1 MAPATQQ
8 ATAVCKN
15 YIGGQWVAS
24 HSGKTLSRENPADWR
39 EVVGAYQDS
48 TVDDVM
54 AACDAAAKAFP
65 GWAGLAGPARGE
77 FLRKAA
83 DILESR
89 VEDVARTMTREMG
102 KTIGEARG
110 ETRRGV
116 TILRYFAQEGLREVG
131 LTIPS
136 ADVRTLMYTTRVPL
150 GPVALIT
157 PWNFPVAIPVWKLA
171 PALAYGNTVV
181 LKPAGLT
188 TVTATRVVECLVD
201 AGLPAGVLNLVG
213 GSGGRIGSALAKNQH
228 VHGISFTGS
237 NAVGRQL
244 AGDALERN
252 TKYQLEMGGK
262 NPVIVCDDADLAQAV
277 ELTVSGAMRST
288 GQKCTATSRAIV
300 MEPVLKE
307 FTERVVA
314 RCREL
319 KVGPGLDET
328 VYMGPAVSRDQL
340 ETDLHYIQVGKDE
353 GARLLCGGG
362 QPGGERFAH
371 GYFVQP
377 TVFDQVTPAM
387 KIAQEE
393 IFGPVLGIMRAGSM
407 EEALTLANDVKF
419 GLSASIFTRD
429 INRVLQFA
437 ATVDV
442 GMIRVNGETA
452 GVEPQA
458 PFGGMKASSSH
469 SREQGRAA
477 LEFFTSVKT
486 VTFSPAGA

>member
-1 MAPATQQ
+1 
-8 ATAVCKN
+8 
-15 YIGGQWVAS
+15 
-24 HSGKTLSRENPADWR
+24 
-39 EVVGAYQDS
+39 
-48 TVDDVM
+48 
-54 AACDAAAKAFP
+54 
-65 GWAGLAGPARGE
+65 
-77 FLRKAA
+77 
-83 DILESR
+83 
-89 VEDVARTMTREMG
+89 MTREMG

-110 ETRRGV
+110 ESQRGV

-136 ADVRTLMYTTRVPL
+136 ADARTLMFTTRVPL

-157 PWNFPVAIPVWKLA
+157 PWNFPVAIPMWKLA
-171 PALAYGNTVV
+171 PALAYGNTIV
-181 LKPAGLT
+181 LKPAGLA
-188 TVTATRVVECLVD
+188 TVTATRIVECLAE

-213 GSGGRIGSALAKNQH
+213 GSGGRIGSALAKNPQI
-228 VHGISFTGS
+228 HGISFTGS
-237 NAVGRQL
+237 NTVGRQL

-262 NPVIVCDDADLAQAV
+262 NPVIVCEDADMAQAV

-300 MEPVLKE
+300 LESVLQE

-328 VYMGPAVSRDQL
+328 VYMGPAVSKDQL
-340 ETDLHYIQVGKDE
+340 ETDLHFIQVGKDE

-362 QPGGERFAH
+362 QPAGERFAR
-371 GYFVQP
+371 GYFVEP
-377 TVFDQVTPAM
+377 TVFDRVTPAM

-393 IFGPVLGIMRAGSM
+393 IFGPVLGIMRAGNM
-407 EEALTLANDVKF
+407 DEAIAMANDVRF

-429 INRVLQFA
+429 INRVLRFA
-437 ATVDV
+437 TSVEA

-486 VTFSPAGA
+486 VSFSPAGA